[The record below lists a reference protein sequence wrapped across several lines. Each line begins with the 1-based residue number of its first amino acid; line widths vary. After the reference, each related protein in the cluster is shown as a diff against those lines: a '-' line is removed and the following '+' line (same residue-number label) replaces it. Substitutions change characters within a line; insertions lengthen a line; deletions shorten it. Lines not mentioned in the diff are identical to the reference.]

1 MSSPKS
7 PGGHR
12 KLMNKDDAQMQEE
25 DSSDVQENLIEKL
38 YEGMKNEN
46 ILKLDPDNV
55 RKDEGLDISKLPKV
69 IDTQLALQGWNSLK
83 RLNV

>member
-1 MSSPKS
+1 MSSLQS

-25 DSSDVQENLIEKL
+25 YSADVQENLIEKL
-38 YEGMKNEN
+38 YEGMETEN

-55 RKDEGLDISKLPKV
+55 RKDECLDISKLPKV
-69 IDTQLALQGWNSLK
+69 IETQSALQGWKSLK
-83 RLNV
+83 HMNV